1 MFRLREGALPPFRSG
16 TLRVKVH
23 FKSSGSSGRERPM
36 RELSIGEVAREAG
49 VPASTLRYY
58 EKAGLL
64 PAPPRRSGQRCYS
77 EAVFGR
83 INLIRLPLE
92 AGRRHRRD
100 PGVPSGR
107 FWE

>member
-1 MFRLREGALPPFRSG
+1 
-16 TLRVKVH
+16 
-23 FKSSGSSGRERPM
+23 M

-49 VPASTLRYY
+49 MPASTLRYY

-83 INLIRLPLE
+83 INLIRLALE
-92 AGRRHRRD
+92 AGFTIGETPGFLSGFPGQTPPPAPRPTPAARKPQEGNAPLD
-100 PGVPSGR
+100 PPH
-107 FWE
+107 